1 MITATNGKFTGRQ
14 TFENPISIVDFI
26 RSFSDLDIW
35 NCIKVNGIWKTY
47 NELVRENISLI
58 LPTLEL

>member
-35 NCIKVNGIWKTY
+35 NGVKIDGVWKTY
-47 NELVRENISLI
+47 NEAVQENIYLI
-58 LPTLEL
+58 LPTL